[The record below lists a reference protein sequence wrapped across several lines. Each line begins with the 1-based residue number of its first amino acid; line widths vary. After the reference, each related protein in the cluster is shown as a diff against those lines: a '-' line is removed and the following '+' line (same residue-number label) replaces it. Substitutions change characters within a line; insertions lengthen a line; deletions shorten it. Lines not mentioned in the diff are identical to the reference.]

1 MSLGDV
7 TLFLFFLYR
16 SLFISLSVSLSIS
29 LSLFLSS
36 LSPSIRSISF
46 FSSFFFFLFIFL
58 FIFIYYN
65 FIKRDYVRFFLSSFS
80 FRFRFRFDL
89 IVTFPWFLFA
99 LFVRFFLVILV
110 SSVSVGEGSNLF
122 FDQISLP
129 ITGLKLV
136 FFQLYF
142 FLSLNIKNFYIYT
155 HMFYYKFFKLFVDI
169 SFFTMFVLSSIL
181 PSICAKMCVKKN
193 NRYRHEEVI

>member
-1 MSLGDV
+1 MIINCHSETSLC
-7 TLFLFFLYR
+7 FFFFCIAL
-16 SLFISLSVSLSIS
+16 S
-29 LSLFLSS
+29 LSLFPSLFLSLCLSFS
-36 LSPSIRSISF
+36 LLYLRRF
-46 FSSFFFFLFIFL
+46 DRFLFFFLFFFLFVYL

-65 FIKRDYVRFFLSSFS
+65 FIKRDYVRSFLSSFS

-136 FFQLYF
+136 FFQIYFSLSKYQEFLY
-142 FLSLNIKNFYIYT
+142 IHTYILLQI
-155 HMFYYKFFKLFVDI
+155 F
-169 SFFTMFVLSSIL
+169 
-181 PSICAKMCVKKN
+181 
-193 NRYRHEEVI
+193 